1 MVLCFVTRSSA
12 TERDEWLE
20 AIAKA
25 IDDYTKKKTT
35 FISSR
40 SQEEV
45 KLKISVIDA
54 LRMHPCLLSSVN
66 TDGNRCRW
74 QRTFRFKGSYLDP
87 RPEGHHVHDLYLWV
101 HHHLEEASLP
111 CLWQGLGLSH
121 NISSDIPSCIYGFFS
136 WQHCV
141 VNRWC
146 VRLALPI
153 STTWSTWRTSQHVCV
168 ITALPSCRRTVNK
181 HYYKCFQDEFWLIWL
196 AIFN

>member
-1 MVLCFVTRSSA
+1 MVLCFLAHSSA

-45 KLKISVIDA
+45 KLSHQCYPSTRKAPLLTLVWDA
-54 LRMHPCLLSSVN
+54 
-66 TDGNRCRW
+66 DGGRCRW
-74 QRTFRFKGSYLDP
+74 QRPFRLKGSHLDP
-87 RPEGHHVHDLYLWV
+87 GPEGHHVHDLYLRV

-111 CLWQGLGLSH
+111 RLWQGLGLSR
-121 NISSDIPSCIYGFFS
+121 NSSDVPSRLPRLS
-136 WQHCV
+136 WQHRV

-153 STTWSTWRTSQHVCV
+153 STTWSTWRTSRRVCV
-168 ITALPSCRRTVNK
+168 TTALPSCRRTVNK
-181 HYYKCFQDEFWLIWL
+181 L
-196 AIFN
+196 